1 MKRPIE
7 EQLTAIEMQAARHL
21 RQEQAGQCLTVEQL
35 LDLVERRARS
45 SQSKVWMMH
54 LLGCDSCRATY
65 EELRELQAMQRG
77 ERARWLSLPR
87 WTPPL
92 KWATPAA
99 AAAMLFVWLRMA
111 LFHPVATPIG
121 ALVTADPVQPPVA
134 ERPIAV
140 PREPNLTA
148 RANPPSVAIPS
159 PGKTAPSLSI
169 AAKPQGTRGVSI
181 TTLPPTPPLAPT
193 LSTASLRLIVEEET
207 KNLRDWA
214 PSLETAQRYLDDVL
228 ALSTQLS
235 SPSTRSGDGQSAHA
249 IRLVSIHPE
258 ELAENYT
265 VAPLQQPI
273 ELKFALSDEPPPA
286 PLVVCVVTKRKNDPE
301 PSIETIP
308 LLPPDYKVSIDLRW
322 TPGARYRI
330 TVLSDPDCASDPD
343 RAKELYAL
351 EFRTLSDKALGDS
364 EKSEPE
370 LLEWARQ
377 NQSVAPLVCALVLAR
392 ELDRYGEALE
402 LLENARARYS
412 HTAEFEKL
420 IENLRAQVR
429 HRREALRLPEEES
442 RDAP

>member
-7 EQLTAIEMQAARHL
+7 ERLTAIEMQVARHL

-99 AAAMLFVWLRMA
+99 AAALLFVWLRMA
-111 LFHPVATPIG
+111 LFHPVAMPIG
-121 ALVTADPVQPPVA
+121 ALVTADPVQPSVA

-148 RANPPSVAIPS
+148 RANPPSAEPS
-159 PGKTAPSLSI
+159 SAKTAPRTPSVSKPHGAPKSGKTTPPSTLAQVLANQSLFHVALKEVESLS
-169 AAKPQGTRGVSI
+169 
-181 TTLPPTPPLAPT
+181 
-193 LSTASLRLIVEEET
+193 
-207 KNLRDWA
+207 DWA
-214 PSLETAQRYLDDVL
+214 PNPETTLRYLSEAL
-228 ALSTQLS
+228 APSAQLS
-235 SPSTRSGDGQSAHA
+235 SARIRSGSGQSAST
-249 IRLVSIHPE
+249 IRLVGFTPE
-258 ELAENYT
+258 ELATNYA

-273 ELKFALSDEPPPA
+273 ELKFALPDEPPPA
-286 PLVVCVVTKRKNDPE
+286 PLVVRVDIKPADNQE
-301 PSIETIP
+301 PSSETVP
-308 LLPPDYKVSIDLRW
+308 LLPPDYTVSITPRW
-322 TPGARYRI
+322 TPGARYWI
-330 TVLSDPDCASDPD
+330 TVLSDLD
-343 RAKELYAL
+343 RAKELYVLA
-351 EFRTLSDKALGDS
+351 FRTLSDDPLGDS
-364 EKSEPE
+364 GKSELE

-412 HTAEFEKL
+412 HIAEFEKL

-429 HRREALRLPEEES
+429 HHRESLRLPEEES